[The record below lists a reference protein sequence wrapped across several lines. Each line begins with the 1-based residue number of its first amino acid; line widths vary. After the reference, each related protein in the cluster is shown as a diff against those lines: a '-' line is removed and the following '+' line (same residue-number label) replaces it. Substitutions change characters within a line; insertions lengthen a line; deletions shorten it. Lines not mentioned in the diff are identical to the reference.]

1 MSEKIMLVD
10 VTKCTACRS
19 CQVAC
24 KSWNGLPAE
33 RTKNQ
38 GSFQNPGDLNPHTY
52 TIIRFQE
59 QEGGSTGIKW
69 HFRNDKCYHCTDP
82 GCMKVCPVPGCI
94 YKTAEGAVVLDSS
107 KCIGCKYCYHACPF
121 AIPRFDAATE
131 KMYKCTFCF
140 DRQAEGMIPACA
152 KACPTGAITFGDKDS
167 MVPLA
172 YGRAKELGDGATVYG
187 DKVVGGTHV
196 MYVLSEQP
204 AAYEELPVNPR
215 ISPFIF
221 LWKDLLK
228 PLSALSLLGG
238 IGGSLLYYLIKGPKK
253 PKFEEGGES
262 HE

>member
-24 KSWNGLPAE
+24 KNWNGLPGD
-33 RTKNQ
+33 RTRNR
-38 GSFQNPGDLNPHTY
+38 GGFQNPEDLNPHNFTL
-52 TIIRFQE
+52 IRFQE
-59 QEGGSTGIKW
+59 QEEPGGVQW
-69 HFRNDKCYHCTDP
+69 LFRNDKCFHCTDP

-94 YKTAEGAVVLDSS
+94 HKTPEGAVVLNSA

-131 KMYKCTFCF
+131 KMYKCTLCH
-140 DRQAEGMIPACA
+140 DRLAEGMIPACA
-152 KACPTGAITFGDKDS
+152 KACPTGAITFGDKNAMTDA
-167 MVPLA
+167 A
-172 YGRAKELGDGATVYG
+172 YARVRQLGGTATVYG

-196 MYVLSEQP
+196 MYVLDRP
-204 AAYEELPVNPR
+204 AAAYTQLPVNPK
-215 ISPFIF
+215 ISPLVF

-238 IGGSLLYYLIKGPKK
+238 IGASLLYYIVKGPKK
-253 PKFEEGGES
+253 PTFEEGGKG